1 MINLPI
7 NTGKQRFIDGTDNPE
22 SVVDDSR
29 GVRGQ
34 ADLFQVPHSREGFF
48 SPTGPQ
54 EAVKSHLSQVLQK
67 LTEST

>member
-7 NTGKQRFIDGTDNPE
+7 NTGKQCLIDDTDHPE
-22 SVVDDSR
+22 SAVDGSR

-34 ADLFQVPHSREGFF
+34 VDLFQVPHSRGGFF

-54 EAVKSHLSQVLQK
+54 EAVKSHLSQVLQE
-67 LTEST
+67 LAEST